1 MAKNANKE
9 LIRKLYNKV
18 QEKKAV
24 ILNAEKGTYLTDGLF
39 RFGNNAQVIDIK
51 TERNK
56 NRLKEIM
63 SFLLE
68 KEAFDGKANEI
79 LGLKEN
85 FTWMN
90 VTLDEWTK
98 DLKTRVAQLS
108 LAESKASLQA
118 DEAALLSMDAT
129 LLQEIKLEEMS
140 KRLS

>member
-9 LIRKLYNKV
+9 LIRTLYNKV

-24 ILNAEKGTYLTDGLF
+24 IANAEKGTYLTDGLF

-56 NRLKEIM
+56 NRLKEIL

-79 LGLKEN
+79 LGLKEP
-85 FTWMN
+85 FAWMN
-90 VTLDEWTK
+90 VSLGEWTK

-108 LAESKASLQA
+108 IVESKASLQA

-129 LLQEIKLEEMS
+129 LLQEIKLEEMKS
-140 KRLS
+140 RLG